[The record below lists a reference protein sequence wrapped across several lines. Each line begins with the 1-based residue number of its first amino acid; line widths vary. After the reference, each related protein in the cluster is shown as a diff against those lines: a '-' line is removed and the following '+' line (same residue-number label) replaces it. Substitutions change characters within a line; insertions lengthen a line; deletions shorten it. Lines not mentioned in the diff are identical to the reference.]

1 MPAYAGIVRCRTP
14 LPVEAANSL
23 IPVGKSIWSGR
34 VTIAFMVSLGIGG
47 WLLSACSSAT
57 NTNALNRERSAT
69 SATGAGHAPPPSTS
83 TTQARPVSSTSV
95 PPTTSPVTFAPK
107 TAPSGLQ
114 YGPGPQGTYT
124 IEPQPPA
131 GSCHYAYE
139 GSDPLPDLHCTPGA
153 LNPLVTQSTIAST
166 ICTSGYTSS
175 IRPLESVTEPEK
187 QASASAYSYTGAFS
201 TAEYDHLVPLE
212 LGGDPNDPANL
223 WVEPN
228 ENPNATSTTNSK
240 DVLEDR
246 LNNLVCSGQ
255 LSLATAQEAIASN
268 WVTAYQKYV
277 GTQPS
282 STPTTSAAPPP
293 TGGASCT
300 ASASPANEG
309 YSGDYYV
316 SVNSN
321 QPNQKATASDAGDNW
336 SDYTDSSGYVRIL
349 LYYVSPGEQI
359 NVSVGEA
366 SCSTTA

>member
-1 MPAYAGIVRCRTP
+1 V
-14 LPVEAANSL
+14 
-23 IPVGKSIWSGR
+23 
-34 VTIAFMVSLGIGG
+34 
-47 WLLSACSSAT
+47 
-57 NTNALNRERSAT
+57 
-69 SATGAGHAPPPSTS
+69 
-83 TTQARPVSSTSV
+83 TSV
-95 PPTTSPVTFAPK
+95 PK

-124 IEPQPPA
+124 IQLQPPA
-131 GSCHYAYE
+131 GSCHYTYV

-175 IRPLESVTEPEK
+175 IRPPESVTEPEK
-187 QASASAYSYTGAFS
+187 HASVSAYSYTGAFW

-223 WVEPN
+223 WAEPN
-228 ENPNATSTTNSK
+228 DNPNATSTTNSK

-255 LSLATAQEAIASN
+255 LSLATAQEAVASN
-268 WVTAYQKYV
+268 WVKAYQQYV

-282 STPTTSAAPPP
+282 STRTSIAAPPP

-300 ASASPANEG
+300 ASVSPANDG

-321 QPNQKATASDAGDNW
+321 QPNQKATASDAGDSW
-336 SDYTDSSGYVRIL
+336 SDDTDSSGYVRIL

-359 NVSVGEA
+359 NVSVGTA